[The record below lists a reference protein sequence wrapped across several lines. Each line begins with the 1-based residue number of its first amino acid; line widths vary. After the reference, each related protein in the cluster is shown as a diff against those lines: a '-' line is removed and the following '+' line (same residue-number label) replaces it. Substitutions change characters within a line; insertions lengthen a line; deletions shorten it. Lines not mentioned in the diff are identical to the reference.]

1 VVSAAPG
8 PRQAP
13 HSRGPRK
20 RGTTRRLAGAAG
32 RGRSHPG
39 GHDGHGPHE
48 IFKARQDAEP
58 LPDEQEASIPDLD
71 VPYAGLQPGSVNY
84 DELIAAREKK

>member
-1 VVSAAPG
+1 MIL
-8 PRQAP
+8 
-13 HSRGPRK
+13 
-20 RGTTRRLAGAAG
+20 T
-32 RGRSHPG
+32 
-39 GHDGHGPHE
+39 E